1 MARRPSISGRYLVD
15 AEENIGQ
22 SKIAR
27 STQRKSAETYRP
39 RGARIAP
46 PAKMPNCCRPSLA
59 VLRQSA
65 ISGRANRSPEV
76 KIGPFAGQKPAFESR
91 FCGAFKPAPGR
102 LETHAKNPIYSIAC

>member
-1 MARRPSISGRYLVD
+1 MRRRTSANP
-15 AEENIGQ
+15 
-22 SKIAR
+22 R
-27 STQRKSAETYRP
+27 SREVRKGSQPKRTDLAAQELPHQRR
-39 RGARIAP
+39 
-46 PAKMPNCCRPSLA
+46 CRTAAVPSLA